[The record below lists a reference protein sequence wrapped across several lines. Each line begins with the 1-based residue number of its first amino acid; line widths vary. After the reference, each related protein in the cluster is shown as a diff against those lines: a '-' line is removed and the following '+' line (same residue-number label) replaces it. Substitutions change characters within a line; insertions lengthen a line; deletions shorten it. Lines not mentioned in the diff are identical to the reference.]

1 VRAVAADAG
10 FVLDPWQET
19 AVYALDRLAGNLA
32 RRRLHRGSSRGIYL
46 WGPVGRGKTWLV
58 DAFFDVAPIDG
69 KVRVHFHSL
78 FRDLHA
84 AVRANRAA
92 THAFDAAVDELLSG
106 CELVCFDEFHFHD
119 IGDAMLVSR
128 LLQRLLERRITLVA
142 TSNYPPSGLLPNPL
156 YHHLF
161 QPAIDLIGRHLDVLE
176 VAGPTDYRTE
186 ARAARDGQGFGSGT
200 VVWPGNEQPLAAHAL
215 RPPAAEV
222 TTVLDVGTR
231 SVLALHA
238 EGRVAWFDFAQL
250 CERRL
255 SSSDLLALAD
265 RYSTWIVS
273 SVPQLS
279 SRPADAQ
286 QRFANLID
294 IAHDRDIKLTL
305 ICDVPPDALLDGELL
320 VPDTERIASRL
331 QLLTQPGP

>member
-1 VRAVAADAG
+1 VRAAAADAG
-10 FVLDPWQET
+10 FVLDPWQE
-19 AVYALDRLAGNLA
+19 AAANALDRLAGNLA
-32 RRRLHRGSSRGIYL
+32 PRKRHRRVGRGLYL
-46 WGPVGRGKTWLV
+46 WGPVGRGKTWLI
-58 DAFFDVAPIDG
+58 DAFFDAAPLDG

-78 FRDLHA
+78 FRNLHA
-84 AVRANRAA
+84 AVRANRSA

-106 CELVCFDEFHFHD
+106 CPLVCFDEFHFHD

-128 LLQRLLERRITLVA
+128 LLKELLERRITLVV

-161 QPAIDLIGRHLDVLE
+161 QPAIDLIVRHLDVME
-176 VAGPTDYRTE
+176 VAGPTDYRTVE
-186 ARAARDGQGFGSGT
+186 PAARDGQGFAAGSL
-200 VVWPGNEQPLAAHAL
+200 VWPGNEQQLAAHAL

-222 TTVLDVGTR
+222 TTVLNVGTR
-231 SVLALHA
+231 PVRALQA
-238 EGRVAWFDFAQL
+238 EGRVVWFDFAQL
-250 CERRL
+250 CESPT

-279 SRPADAQ
+279 SRPAEAQ
-286 QRFANLID
+286 QRFVNLID
-294 IAHDRDIKLTL
+294 ITHDRDLKLTL
-305 ICDVPPDALLDGELL
+305 ICHVPRDALLDGQLL

-331 QLLTQPGP
+331 KLLTQQGP